1 MLLKKEE
8 VVKVFQNINETE
20 KTKEEIGK
28 KNILA
33 NVISKKYIILYI
45 VTLMVSMVNMGYS
58 ISPFS
63 LAIIAA
69 SIANEIPIIAVIVLA
84 LIGNVIS
91 SGLNGTISFFVTL
104 LIFFA
109 SFLVREPKYNDAS
122 RNEKVMLSKRIF
134 FSSLIVSIAKLCMT
148 QFLIYDLLTSIAMSI
163 VVVIF
168 YKIFANSLTVITN
181 YNDKMAF
188 SIEEVLGTSLL
199 LSIAICSLGDIS
211 IFNFSIRNVLSI
223 FIVLVLGWK
232 NGILIGTTAG
242 ATIGV
247 TLGIIAN
254 NEPIVVASY
263 AISGMIAGILN
274 RFGKIGVI
282 CGFVLGNIVLS
293 YVANGMVQNLIL
305 FQEILIAGIALL
317 VVPKNINLNIENIIG
332 NNKFLPVG
340 TNRGLNKSKETVNK
354 LNNVS
359 KVVKEMADNYKN
371 VAATAVTEEDIK
383 EKNKQKFI
391 SELLNNIEYMK
402 SNILYDTMEN
412 VESKIIDDIFS
423 EIIEKQ
429 FIKENDL
436 LRILAR
442 NNNYVVGFNQNDEK
456 ISRDVEK
463 MTEAINSAFRIS
475 KMNFIWSTR
484 LNEEKRNFETQLNGV
499 SKAISEIAD
508 NMEDEL
514 TSGDLFNEQ
523 KEQITLL
530 LRQKEI
536 LAQEILINKKEDDRY
551 KIELYIEK
559 NESEDKENI
568 IINILNK
575 VLEEKVI
582 IKEQKE
588 IKNENTIQYFIISDD
603 KYILDIGHSIA
614 IKDNM
619 SVSGDSIIQTQLK
632 DGKYLLAIS
641 DGMGSGPEARKSSQI
656 VISMLK
662 RLLNSGF
669 ERNTS
674 VDLINSNLLNVSE
687 DVFATLDIAIV
698 DLYKGNIEF
707 IKNGACP
714 TYIKNNKKIQIIKSL
729 TLPAGIIKNAS
740 ADVFDKDIENNDI
753 IVMCS
758 DGILDSNIEYKNKEL
773 WIKYL
778 LEDIEIT
785 NPQKIA
791 DIILNES
798 VDNNFGKIKDD
809 MSVMVFKFIS
819 KNIKSNT

>member
-1 MLLKKEE
+1 MLLKKGE

-20 KTKEEIGK
+20 KTKEENGK

-58 ISPFS
+58 VSPFS
-63 LAIIAA
+63 LAIICA
-69 SIANEIPIIAVIVLA
+69 SIANEIPIIAVIILA
-84 LIGNVIS
+84 LIGNGIAT
-91 SGLNGTISFFVTL
+91 GINGSITLIVTL

-109 SFLVREPKYNDAS
+109 SFLIKEPKYNDIS

-134 FSSLIVSIAKLCMT
+134 FSSIIVSIVKILMK
-148 QFLIYDLLTSIAMSI
+148 QFLIYDLLMAISMSMVI
-163 VVVIF
+163 VIF

-181 YNDKMAF
+181 YNEKMAF

-199 LSIAICSLGDIS
+199 LSIALCSLGDLKVLG
-211 IFNFSIRNVLSI
+211 FSIRNVLSI

-232 NGILIGTTAG
+232 NGILTGTTAG

-254 NEPIVVASY
+254 NEPIVVAAY

-274 RFGKIGVI
+274 KFGKIGVI

-305 FQEILIAGIALL
+305 FKEILIAGIALL
-317 VVPKNINLNIENIIG
+317 AVPKNINLNIENII
-332 NNKFLPVG
+332 NTEKLLPVG
-340 TNRGLNKSKETVNK
+340 TNRGLNKSKETADK

-391 SELLNNIEYMK
+391 TELLNNIEYME
-402 SNILYDTMEN
+402 NNVLYETIEN
-412 VESKIIDDIFS
+412 VDSKIVDNIFN
-423 EIIEKQ
+423 ELMEKQ
-429 FIKENDL
+429 FIRESDL

-442 NNNYVVGFNQNDEK
+442 NNNYVVGFNQDDEK
-456 ISRDVEK
+456 ETRDVEK
-463 MTEAINSAFRIS
+463 MMEAINSAFRIS
-475 KMNFIWSTR
+475 KMNFIWTER

-499 SKAISEIAD
+499 SKAISEIAV
-508 NMEDEL
+508 NMENEL
-514 TSGDLFNEQ
+514 AENDSYGEQ
-523 KEQITLL
+523 KEQIVVLL
-530 LRQKEI
+530 KQKEI
-536 LAQEILINKKEDDRY
+536 LVQDLTINKKERY
-551 KIELYIEK
+551 KIDIYIEK
-559 NESEDKENI
+559 NENKEIENTI
-568 IINILNK
+568 ESVLSKILG
-575 VLEEKVI
+575 EKVI
-582 IKEQKE
+582 IQEQNE
-588 IKNENTIQYFIISDD
+588 IKSENIVKYNLISDD
-603 KYILDIGHSIA
+603 KFILDIGHSIA
-614 IKDNM
+614 IKDGM
-619 SVSGDSIIQTQLK
+619 TVSGDSIIQTKLK
-632 DGKYLLAIS
+632 DGKYLIAIS
-641 DGMGSGPEARKSSQI
+641 DGMGSGPEAKKSSQI
-656 VISMLK
+656 VTSMLK

-674 VDLINSNLLNVSE
+674 VDLINSNLLNVSD
-687 DVFATLDIAIV
+687 DVFATLDIIIA

-729 TLPAGIIKNAS
+729 TLPAGIVKSAS
-740 ADVFDKDIENNDI
+740 TDVFDKDIENGDI

-778 LEDIEIT
+778 LEDMEVT

-809 MSVMVFKFIS
+809 MSVVACKFI
-819 KNIKSNT
+819 KKV